1 VFRQHVSLMWDKSFV
16 TLSFLDSRLVVQIRN
31 SVFLSHKLIF
41 ITINVG
47 KPGSS
52 VSTRTERAGF
62 HSRQWQK
69 RIFSLYHHDQTSFRS
84 HSGSY
89 PIGTG
94 GGEALS
100 PGVKQPGRETD
111 QTPPSS
117 AEVKMCDVIPPH
129 PIRLHALCLVKDRDN
144 FTLTLIFSEAC
155 KLRNWS
161 LYSLVQAPTTSFLIG
176 PHILLST
183 LFSNTF
189 NLCSSLSVRD
199 HQVSHPYR

>member
-1 VFRQHVSLMWDKSFV
+1 VGAGNF
-16 TLSFLDSRLVVQIRN
+16 SFLHRVQ
-31 SVFLSHKLIF
+31 
-41 ITINVG
+41 T
-47 KPGSS
+47 GSA
-52 VSTRTERAGF
+52 T
-62 HSRQWQK
+62 HP
-69 RIFSLYHHDQTSFRS
+69 D
-84 HSGSY
+84 SY

-155 KLRNWS
+155 KLRN
-161 LYSLVQAPTTSFLIG
+161 
-176 PHILLST
+176 
-183 LFSNTF
+183 
-189 NLCSSLSVRD
+189 
-199 HQVSHPYR
+199 